1 MVSKFSHFSFET
13 CYCNLFRIQPDRC
26 FITFFLVVVVA
37 KKKELHF
44 VHSFSFSFFFVFF
57 VILIFLESAYFSV
70 EMQRTSIVAQK
81 DFWAKSCQWQL
92 HHFSTARTGTTTTK
106 QNSNLWNKSQNL
118 LLISYISLPRPRFS
132 SNPPFILSRHPLKN
146 VRLLCLTT
154 NPSSFQFFSSS
165 KENSLF
171 RKGFYSDCSTK
182 PTLKTEFIIV
192 K

>member
-37 KKKELHF
+37 KKKELHL
-44 VHSFSFSFFFVFF
+44 VHSFSFSFSFSFF

-118 LLISYISLPRPRFS
+118 LLISYISLPRVPVLAVIHHSFS
-132 SNPPFILSRHPLKN
+132 LGILWKM
-146 VRLLCLTT
+146 
-154 NPSSFQFFSSS
+154 F
-165 KENSLF
+165 
-171 RKGFYSDCSTK
+171 GFYAWQRIPPHFSFFLLQRKILYSEK
-182 PTLKTEFIIV
+182 AFIAIAQQNPH
-192 K
+192 